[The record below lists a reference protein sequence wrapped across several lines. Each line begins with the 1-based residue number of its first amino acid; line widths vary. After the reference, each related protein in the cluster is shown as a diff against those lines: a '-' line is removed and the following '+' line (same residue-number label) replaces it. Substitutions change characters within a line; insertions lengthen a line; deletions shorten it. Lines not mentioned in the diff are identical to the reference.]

1 MGLAN
6 VLAALK
12 VRAGQVAMKLWQDDT
27 GAIIS
32 TEYVLIGGVLVSGI
46 IPGLVTARNSINQA
60 YTNMGNTILSAVPA
74 PTYSGFAVGGANGP
88 IAAVNGVA
96 VAPVSTSNA
105 AYQVSYLPPS
115 PQVSYMA
122 PSP

>member
-6 VLAALK
+6 VLAAIK

-46 IPGLVTARNSINQA
+46 IPGLVTARNAINQA
-60 YTNMGNTILSAVPA
+60 YTNMGNTILSSVPS

-88 IAAVNGVA
+88 IASVNGVA
-96 VAPVSTSNA
+96 LAPVSTANF
-105 AYQVSYLPPS
+105 YQVAYLPPAH
-115 PQVSYMA
+115 QVVYLPPA
-122 PSP
+122 P